1 MSDHT
6 DGLDL
11 TEVKRDLDLYADS
24 YRDTV
29 HDSGDCGVR
38 GRLVMAVPLLVARLD
53 RVTRERDSLR
63 MQMAMIENP
72 TFIDQLAQAIAD
84 PGSTIIRKKR
94 DSDRPESIP
103 RWSARAVLNLIQAR
117 RKANDV

>member
-11 TEVKRDLDLYADS
+11 AEVKRDLDLYADS

-53 RVTRERDSLR
+53 RVTRERDVLR
-63 MQMAMIENP
+63 MQVAALENH
-72 TFIDQLAQAIAD
+72 TFLEHLAKTIAD
-84 PGSTIIRKKR
+84 PGFVIPREGR
-94 DSDRPESIP
+94 NSDRPESVP
-103 RWSARAVLNLIQAR
+103 RRSARAVLNLIHTR
-117 RKANDV
+117 RRNADG

>member
-1 MSDHT
+1 MSDDT

-11 TEVKRDLDLYADS
+11 AEVKRDLDLYADS

-38 GRLVMAVPLLVARLD
+38 GRLVMAVPMLVARLD

-63 MQMAMIENP
+63 MQVAMMENP
-72 TFIDQLAQAIAD
+72 NFLDQLAQAIAD
-84 PGSTIIRKKR
+84 PGSMVIRK
-94 DSDRPESIP
+94 DRGTERSESIP
-103 RWSARAVLNLIQAR
+103 RWSARAVFNILHTR
-117 RKANDV
+117 RKGSND